1 MVRKMTSKFIPIT
14 LAVLLASCA
23 SDQSSPIL
31 QSSIASLPG
40 WQTDNV
46 HEVWPAFVKSCKRLG
61 NEAVWVQSC
70 KMAASINGMD
80 ANTVRRFFEN
90 NFIAKLV
97 TAPDGSPDALITGY
111 FEPILAGSRVQNELY
126 RFPLYSLPS
135 DMQKG
140 VPYKTRK
147 EIDSGEAHIPATVI
161 AYLKDDLDRYLAHVQ
176 GSCKIRFVD
185 GSLTSAVYS
194 GKNSHK
200 YASIGKILV
209 ARGEV
214 PEEKISM
221 QAIREWAREN
231 PDSLNELLWSN
242 PSYTF
247 FLERPTTEDGPPG
260 AMNVGLTTE
269 RSAAIDPDRVPFGYP
284 IWIDTTTPE
293 NGKPYQHILASQ
305 DKGAAIK
312 GVKAD
317 IFFGTGDA
325 AGEVAGKMKQAGH
338 IWVLWPISSVNSN

>member
-1 MVRKMTSKFIPIT
+1 MTLKIIPLT
-14 LAVLLASCA
+14 LAALLVSCA
-23 SDQSSPIL
+23 SDQSGPIL
-31 QSSIASLPG
+31 QSSIADLPG
-40 WQTDNV
+40 WQTDNI

-61 NEAVWVQSC
+61 NEAIWAQPCSL
-70 KMAASINGMD
+70 ANSIDGTD
-80 ANTVRRFFEN
+80 TATVRRFFES

-97 TAPDGSPDALITGY
+97 TAPDGASEALITGY
-111 FEPILAGSRVQNELY
+111 FEPILSGSRVQNELY
-126 RFPLYSLPS
+126 RFPLYSLPT

-147 EIDSGEAHIPATVI
+147 QIDSGEAHIPATAIV
-161 AYLKDDLDRYLAHVQ
+161 YLKDDMDRYMAHVQ
-176 GSCKIRFVD
+176 GSCKIRFAD
-185 GSLTSAVYS
+185 GSLTSVVYA

-200 YASIGKILV
+200 YASVGKILV

-221 QAIREWAREN
+221 QTIREWAKEN
-231 PDSLNELLWSN
+231 PDRVNELLWSN

-247 FLERPTTEDGPPG
+247 FLERPATEDGPPG
-260 AMNVGLTTE
+260 AMNVGLTAE
-269 RSAAIDPDRVPFGYP
+269 RSAAIDPDRVPFGHP

-293 NGKPYQHILASQ
+293 NEKPYQHMLASQ

-325 AGEVAGKMKQAGH
+325 AGEIAGKMKQSGH
-338 IWVLWPISSVNSN
+338 IWVLWPISSGKSNL

>member
-1 MVRKMTSKFIPIT
+1 MISKIIPIT
-14 LAVLLASCA
+14 LAVILAGCA

-31 QSSIASLPG
+31 QSSITNLPG
-40 WQTDNV
+40 WKADNV
-46 HEVWPAFVKSCKRLG
+46 HEVWPAFIKSCNKLG
-61 NEAVWVQSC
+61 NDAVWAHPC
-70 KMAASINGMD
+70 KLASSIDSTD
-80 ANTVRRFFEN
+80 ANTIRLFFEN

-97 TAPDGSPDALITGY
+97 TAPDGSSDALITGY
-111 FEPILAGSRVQNELY
+111 FEPILAGSRIQNELY
-126 RFPLYSLPS
+126 RFPLYSLPI
-135 DMQKG
+135 DIQEG
-140 VPYKTRK
+140 VPYKTRR
-147 EIDSGEAHIPATVI
+147 EIDSGEAHIPETVI

-176 GSCKIRFVD
+176 GSCKIRFAD
-185 GSLTSAVYS
+185 GSLTSAVYA

-200 YASIGKILV
+200 YVSIGKILV

-214 PEEKISM
+214 PEDEISM
-221 QAIREWAREN
+221 QAIREWAKEN
-231 PDSLNELLWSN
+231 PDKLNELLWSN

-247 FLERPTTEDGPPG
+247 FLEQPATEDGPPG
-260 AMNVGLTTE
+260 AMNVGLTKE

-293 NGKPYQHILASQ
+293 DEKPYQHILASQ

-317 IFFGTGDA
+317 VFFGTGDV
-325 AGEVAGKMKQAGH
+325 AGAIAGKMKQSGH